1 MCELRVEDHPEPIA
15 ELRRL
20 LSIHL
25 MWDALRRASLFHE
38 PGRYAEGVA
47 ILRDALEQHGED
59 SVLLYDLACFESL
72 VGETGSAFEHIA
84 RALELDPKLRLG
96 AAVDS
101 DFDALRQDPRFQGLV
116 S

>member
-1 MCELRVEDHPEPIA
+1 
-15 ELRRL
+15 L

-25 MWDALRRASLFHE
+25 MWDALRRAGRFHE
-38 PGRYAEGVA
+38 PGRYGDGVP
-47 ILRDALEQHGED
+47 ILLEALERHGED

-72 VGETGSAFEHIA
+72 AGQTGRALEHIA
-84 RALELDPKLRLG
+84 RALELDPKLRSG